1 MPHGLRH
8 RFWIEILLGSATGV
22 LAIVTLI
29 WHDWIEII
37 FGVDPDKGNGS
48 AEWLVVALLMIV
60 TVTLAFAARLEWHR
74 ARLVQR

>member
-8 RFWIEILLGSATGV
+8 RFWVEILLGSVTGV
-22 LAIVTLI
+22 LAIVTLL
-29 WHDWIEII
+29 WHEWIEII

-48 AEWLVVALLMIV
+48 AEWAVVALLMIV
-60 TVTLAFAARLEWHR
+60 TVSLAFAARLEWHR